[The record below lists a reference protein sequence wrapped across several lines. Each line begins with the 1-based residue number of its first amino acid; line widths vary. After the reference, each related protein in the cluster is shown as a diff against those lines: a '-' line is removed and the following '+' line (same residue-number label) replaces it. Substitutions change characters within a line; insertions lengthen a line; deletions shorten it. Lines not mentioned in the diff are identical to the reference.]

1 MNSQK
6 ILSIILGIIGVISII
21 FLFIIINVG
30 DQAIISGE
38 SSGAVDSL
46 IYISYIVLFAT
57 LAIVLFFVIKGLFTG
72 NIKKTLMVLGAFVAI
87 IVISYVLSSG
97 TDLDLTPFN
106 SKGLGITEAVSKNV
120 GAGLIA
126 FYILGFLA
134 LVSLIYSGFNKITSK

>member
-6 ILSIILGIIGVISII
+6 LLTIILGIIGIISIV
-21 FLFIIINVG
+21 FLFVIINVG
-30 DQAIISGE
+30 DEAISAGE
-38 SSGAVDSL
+38 SSGAVDTFM
-46 IYISYIVLFAT
+46 YISYIILFAT
-57 LAIVLFFVIKGLFTG
+57 IALVLLFVIKGLFSG
-72 NIKKTLMVLGAFVAI
+72 DIKKTLMSVGAFVAI
-87 IVISYVLSSG
+87 ILISYVLSSG

-134 LVSLIYSGFNKITSK
+134 IVSMIFSGFKKISN

>member
-6 ILSIILGIIGVISII
+6 LLTIILGIIGIISII
-21 FLFIIINVG
+21 FLFVIINVG
-30 DQAIISGE
+30 DEAISSGE
-38 SSGAVDSL
+38 SAGAVDAFM
-46 IYISYIVLFAT
+46 YISYIILFAT
-57 LAIVLFFVIKGLFTG
+57 IAIVLLFVIKGLFSG
-72 NIKKTLMVLGAFVAI
+72 DIKKTLMSVGAFVAI
-87 IVISYVLSSG
+87 IIISYILSSG

-134 LVSLIYSGFNKITSK
+134 IVSMIFSGFKKISK